1 METITNLSNNI
12 ALDILNNKSDDIE
25 IVKKIYNVLY
35 DYYNNKPIGRIIP
48 RYTKKYIVI
57 KKSKDFTTDFLIM
70 REKIYYL
77 VHKYTNIKV
86 VENICGLDKIFY
98 TMTVFDE
105 FTINL
110 FLCYAMFYQINTEH
124 SIKDHYIGLDF
135 EFSQAKI
142 ALAQIGFF
150 PKRKF
155 KFIFVLNPTILS
167 EQQKKLYIKT
177 IFTSN
182 IQKIVHGAE
191 SLDIPYIFNELFEG
205 NKEYI
210 EKFINYMHDTRFLC
224 EYDKIFYDKFD
235 KKCSI
240 YDALLY
246 FNVIKQSKYDEF
258 AKNYEIMGP
267 IQDVQWQLK
276 KMSSFHL
283 KYVLYD
289 VLYLKGFIKQIF
301 DNAEKNNTTL
311 FEHLKFVSPLN
322 RFVCLEKFGFT
333 DMLERIKNMTDPINN
348 YIVVNGDKKITIINI
363 YNHVIEH
370 SFIPS
375 IDLEIKKLLV
385 INNFKKALSLL
396 CKLVVCSIVLNKYT
410 VYMNKKD
417 KFKEKFDYT
426 TFVSEINLLHQS
438 KIAILLEKFHNNAKV
453 IIINFME

>member
-1 METITNLSNNI
+1 METIIKSSNLI
-12 ALDILNNKSDDIE
+12 ALDILNNKLNDHD
-25 IVKKIYNVLY
+25 IVKKIYDVLS
-35 DYYNNKPIGRIIP
+35 DYYTNKVPGEHITG
-48 RYTKKYIVI
+48 YTKKYVVI
-57 KKSKDFTTDFLIM
+57 KKSKNFGTDFLIM
-70 REKIYYL
+70 REQIYYL
-77 VHKYTNIKV
+77 VHKHTKLKV
-86 VENICGLDKIFY
+86 VENICGLDKSFY

-105 FTINL
+105 FTIQL

-124 SIKDHYIGLDF
+124 SMKQHYIGLDF
-135 EFSQAKI
+135 EFSQGKI

-150 PKRKF
+150 PKRLF
-155 KFIFVLNPTILS
+155 KFIFVLNPTLLS

-177 IFTSN
+177 VFISN

-191 SLDIPYIFNELFEG
+191 ALDIPYVFNELFEG

-210 EKFINYMHDTRFLC
+210 EKFTNYMHDTRFIC
-224 EYDKIFYDKFD
+224 EYDKIYHNKAD

-246 FNVIKQSKYDEF
+246 FNVIKQDKYDEF

-301 DNAEKNNTTL
+301 NNAEKNDTVL
-311 FEHLKFVSPLN
+311 FEHLKFISPLN

-333 DMLERIKNMTDPINN
+333 DMLDRIKNMTDPINN

-363 YNHVIEH
+363 YNHVIEK
-370 SFIPS
+370 SLIPS
-375 IDLEIKKLLV
+375 IDLEIKKLLA
-385 INNFKKALSLL
+385 INNFKKSLSLL
-396 CKLVVCSIVLNKYT
+396 CKLIVCSIVLNKYT

-417 KFKEKFDYT
+417 KYKEKIDYT
-426 TFVSEINLLHQS
+426 TFISEINLLHQS
-438 KIAILLEKFHNNAKV
+438 KISILLEKFHNNAKV